1 MGWYM
6 KRLFLRAAESL
17 DTRKGIFGATMLLK
31 PPESLMRPR
40 MIFHAMG
47 F

>member
-6 KRLFLRAAESL
+6 KRLFLQATESL
-17 DTRKGIFGATMLLK
+17 DTRKRIFNSTMLLK
-31 PPESLMRPR
+31 PPQSLLSPR
-40 MIFHAMG
+40 MMLHALG